1 MGRSRKARQNA
12 SSSAASKDEDTLL
25 DAAIAEN
32 ARAARLFA
40 KVVDGDLE
48 AVTALL
54 KEGADPN
61 EPGPGMAGSPLFMAA
76 QDGHTAIVEAL
87 IRAGADV
94 DVGVMADRVDD
105 RVAAGCSPLWIA
117 AAQCEYDALQA
128 LLAAGARFDLPAI
141 EGSTPLTMACCSL
154 QDVRT
159 VALLLEHR
167 ADVNAH
173 CDDGKDL
180 LSFAMHANNEELV
193 DLLMR
198 HGAASEFGMTVAASQ
213 GRAEVVVA
221 LAERGVSVNTI
232 ALAGEPPLWVAARN
246 CHAVVAKKLIKLKA
260 DLNYQSQRNGTT
272 ALIEAA
278 TRNDGPTMHL
288 LMEAGADWQPR
299 NLKGQTALTIAF
311 FETKGSAASVLSA
324 ILDRSGWGV
333 FGKNS
338 LRLCENVL
346 DTYGRRTCTWCF
358 KEPNL
363 ETRLFK
369 CSRCRTA
376 RFCSEECLK
385 NAWDCPKGGQ
395 RGHQVECALLVRVCE
410 KRRELRAAAENEDGE
425 SEGSTD
431 SE

>member
-1 MGRSRKARQNA
+1 MQNA
-12 SSSAASKDEDTLL
+12 SSSAASMDEDTLL

-94 DVGVMADRVDD
+94 DVGVMADRLDND
-105 RVAAGCSPLWIA
+105 RVAAACSPLWVA

-128 LLAAGARFDLPAI
+128 LLAAGARFDVPGMVGL
-141 EGSTPLTMACCSL
+141 TPLAMACCNL

-173 CDDGKDL
+173 CDDGKAKGDC

-198 HGAASEFGMTVAASQ
+198 HGAASEFGMIVAASQ
-213 GRAEVVVA
+213 GRAEVVVE
-221 LAERGVSVNTI
+221 LADRGVSVNTI

-246 CHAVVAKKLIKLKA
+246 CHTVVAKKLIKLKA
-260 DLNYQSQRNGTT
+260 DLNYQSQRNGNT

-288 LMEAGADWQPR
+288 LLEAGADWQPR
-299 NLKGQTALTIAF
+299 NLKGQTALTVAF
-311 FETKGSAASVLSA
+311 FETQGSVASVLSA
-324 ILDRSGWGV
+324 ILDRSGWEV
-333 FGKNS
+333 FGENS
-338 LRLCENVL
+338 LRLCEHVL
-346 DTYGRRTCTWCF
+346 DRYGRRTCSWCF
-358 KEPNL
+358 KEPNV
-363 ETRLFK
+363 ETRLFR
-369 CSRCRTA
+369 CSRCRAA

-395 RGHQVECALLVRVCE
+395 RGHKVECALLVRVCE
-410 KRRELRAAAENEDGE
+410 KRRELRAAAGNEDGE
-425 SEGSTD
+425 SEASID